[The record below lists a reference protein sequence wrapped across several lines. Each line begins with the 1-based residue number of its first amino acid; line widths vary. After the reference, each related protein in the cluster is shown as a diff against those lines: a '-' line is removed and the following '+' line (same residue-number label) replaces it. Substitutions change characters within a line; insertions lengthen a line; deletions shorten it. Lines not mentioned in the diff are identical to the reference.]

1 MKTLLAEFDKTN
13 LKNNPFSIISLNLL
27 SIYILFSK
35 IHFLFEIFLYFC
47 EKYIGMK
54 ESEKIFIGLKEELK
68 KPTHKGIRPFSSVF
82 DANEIKK
89 TCEKCNIAE
98 GQDEEFDRLYK
109 DFYDV
114 SILLNEIFNDGY
126 SELKKLKTLLCNPVS
141 VIIRDLIAIVNHDV
155 ISINYQHKK
164 QIQEKET
171 EEPQQLFATLSS
183 YDIDSID
190 KRVGKIPAQ
199 SVLEGC
205 TDSVGLILNYL
216 RYFSGEKQIKVTVDD
231 EKYISYLQTMY
242 FTGQALQVLKTDY
255 DEVLYDG
262 GFIKVTKTDKGKR
275 RIKFNYID
283 LQKLKYQK
291 LGQIIM
297 NQHIFGQ
304 FMRAK
309 GQNSLFGLSYTDRRI
324 KKVEI
329 NNARITLK
337 FGQGKNELLKDIAT
351 EFEVATKCYYDFLN
365 NVPMPKMKNITVN
378 DALCIFTV
386 LQYIARYF
394 VEYGNCE
401 FSISKQSDFDKI
413 PVFIGKQHL
422 IDSITQMTK
431 FTKSKVETIL
441 HAVEASWEKP
451 NNIWRHPLYPCD
463 QDYALIFY
471 PLAFAVPYVIIDSF
485 LEQGGL
491 NMDERGY
498 QFESYL
504 YKRLLETSQNKEF
517 FIQII
522 PSRKYER
529 NVGDFEEIDLI
540 VNLKEIVILCEVKCI
555 KYPLEPYDH
564 SNYYSVLQKGCRQIK
579 RKAKYA
585 AENPKVF
592 AKHIGD
598 YSKKEI
604 VPVVITNFPLYTNI
618 QIDDVYI
625 TDSHSFL
632 SYFATGLITMRSAGK
647 EGDTIKAAQLI
658 YKNEDEFSSKFTEFI
673 KQNPIVSKLMNT
685 IEISELVHPELAD
698 GTKFYIKYARVK
710 SNPKYNIVNNTI

>member
-1 MKTLLAEFDKTN
+1 
-13 LKNNPFSIISLNLL
+13 
-27 SIYILFSK
+27 
-35 IHFLFEIFLYFC
+35 
-47 EKYIGMK
+47 
-54 ESEKIFIGLKEELK
+54 
-68 KPTHKGIRPFSSVF
+68 
-82 DANEIKK
+82 
-89 TCEKCNIAE
+89 
-98 GQDEEFDRLYK
+98 
-109 DFYDV
+109 
-114 SILLNEIFNDGY
+114 
-126 SELKKLKTLLCNPVS
+126 
-141 VIIRDLIAIVNHDV
+141 
-155 ISINYQHKK
+155 
-164 QIQEKET
+164 
-171 EEPQQLFATLSS
+171 
-183 YDIDSID
+183 
-190 KRVGKIPAQ
+190 
-199 SVLEGC
+199 
-205 TDSVGLILNYL
+205 
-216 RYFSGEKQIKVTVDD
+216 
-231 EKYISYLQTMY
+231 
-242 FTGQALQVLKTDY
+242 
-255 DEVLYDG
+255 
-262 GFIKVTKTDKGKR
+262 
-275 RIKFNYID
+275 
-283 LQKLKYQK
+283 
-291 LGQIIM
+291 
-297 NQHIFGQ
+297 
-304 FMRAK
+304 
-309 GQNSLFGLSYTDRRI
+309 
-324 KKVEI
+324 
-329 NNARITLK
+329 
-337 FGQGKNELLKDIAT
+337 
-351 EFEVATKCYYDFLN
+351 
-365 NVPMPKMKNITVN
+365 MPKMKNITVN

-658 YKNEDEFSSKFTEFI
+658 YKNVDEFSSKFTEFI